1 MDTLNDRSVSIMNK
15 QTDTLLDAVQNIAE
29 IIYYQSDLK
38 AQDRWLNDIMAKG
51 IWLPDDKDIE

>member
-1 MDTLNDRSVSIMNK
+1 MNK

-29 IIYYQSDLK
+29 IIYYQYPTTK

>member
-1 MDTLNDRSVSIMNK
+1 MSK
-15 QTDTLLDAVQNIAE
+15 HTDDLLDAVQNIAE

-51 IWLPDDKDIE
+51 IWLPDAKDIE